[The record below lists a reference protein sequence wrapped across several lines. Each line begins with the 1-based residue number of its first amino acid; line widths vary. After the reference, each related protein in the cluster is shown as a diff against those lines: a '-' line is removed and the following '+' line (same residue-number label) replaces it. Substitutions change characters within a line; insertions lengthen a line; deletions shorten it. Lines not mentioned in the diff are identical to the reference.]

1 MEEANQ
7 FREDVAYLTNET
19 NRLMAEMENERVER
33 ARAEDDVKRLT
44 NDLANYQTEVP

>member
-7 FREDVAYLTNET
+7 FREDVAYLTDET
-19 NRLMAEMENERVER
+19 TRLMAELETERVER

-44 NDLANYQTEVP
+44 NELTNYQNEMP